1 MLTAVNILL
10 KSFVCLEE
18 NLQGEICQTEKLKN
32 KTHLELK
39 RYYISTKVITKVY
52 SRVRNKRRG
61 TFINC

>member
-18 NLQGEICQTEKLKN
+18 NLQGEIYQTEKLKN

-39 RYYISTKVITKVY
+39 RYYIQK
-52 SRVRNKRRG
+52 
-61 TFINC
+61 